1 MNDKHYLEKI
11 ILKSTEGSDS
21 KIIKEIKQRLPPEN
35 FIVNSDDTFL
45 VIEYED
51 LDKYSSRKIVESLD
65 LPFESVSYIT
75 TKRCYGQDNIILYLS
90 WDKIIDDMNILS

>member
-1 MNDKHYLEKI
+1 MNDKHYLEEI
-11 ILKSTEGSDS
+11 ILKSTEGSDI
-21 KIIKEIKQRLPPEN
+21 KIIKKVKERLPEN

-75 TKRCYGQDNIILYLS
+75 TKRCYEQDNIILYLS
-90 WDKIIDDMNILS
+90 WDKIIDDMDILS

>member
-1 MNDKHYLEKI
+1 MNDEHYLEEI
-11 ILKSTEGSDS
+11 ILKSTEGSDT
-21 KIIKEIKQRLPPEN
+21 KIIKKVKERLPEN

-51 LDKYSSRKIVESLD
+51 LDKYSSRKIVKSLD

-75 TKRCYGQDNIILYLS
+75 TKRCYGHDNIILYLS
-90 WDKIIDDMNILS
+90 WDKIIDDMNILT

>member
-1 MNDKHYLEKI
+1 MNDKHYLEEI

-75 TKRCYGQDNIILYLS
+75 TKRCYGHDNIILYLS
-90 WDKIIDDMNILS
+90 WDKIIDNMDILT